1 MPLQP
6 EPTRTSP
13 QWEGQPPGAPLHVS
27 NMHAPPP
34 GAMLT
39 AFSAAATPPRF
50 SEAAIAA
57 ANARVARASQVPF
70 PRSHD
75 EPMGEVD
82 TQPISLL
89 SIQQMVQQT
98 IQQSLSALVQPL
110 LDRLSGMEADL
121 RTAHAYIADLTE
133 QVALLRNGP
142 APSPA
147 PPASLSPQPNLRA
160 FKVSADAH
168 AGLRDRELATAL
180 STQIKDLLG
189 LEVSPEIK
197 VARIMQP
204 PRPMPAAG
212 AAMQVDGMQVDGAQP
227 PPPARPVFAYVEVN
241 ADFEAAEIR
250 ANRSKLRDSPTPS
263 FAIRDWLTPA
273 ELSLHRQ
280 LYPAF
285 KAARAA
291 GQRARWS
298 RAQLFVE
305 GREVSPPAAA
315 LTA

>member
-1 MPLQP
+1 
-6 EPTRTSP
+6 
-13 QWEGQPPGAPLHVS
+13 
-27 NMHAPPP
+27 
-34 GAMLT
+34 MLT
-39 AFSAAATPPRF
+39 DAFSAAATPPRY
-50 SEAAIAA
+50 SDAVLAA
-57 ANARVARASQVPF
+57 ANAHVARASQVPF
-70 PRSHD
+70 PPSHD

-98 IQQSLSALVQPL
+98 IQQSLSAFMQPL
-110 LDRLSGMEADL
+110 LDRLSDVEADL
-121 RTAHAYIADLTE
+121 KTAHASIADLTE

-147 PPASLSPQPNLRA
+147 PPAPLSPQPNLRA

-204 PRPMPAAG
+204 PRPMPAA
-212 AAMQVDGMQVDGAQP
+212 MQADGMQVDGTQP
-227 PPPARPVFAYVEVN
+227 PPPARPIFAYVEVN
-241 ADFEAAEIR
+241 ADYEAAEIR
-250 ANRSKLRDSPTPS
+250 ANRPKLRDSPTPS

-298 RAQLFVE
+298 RAQLFID